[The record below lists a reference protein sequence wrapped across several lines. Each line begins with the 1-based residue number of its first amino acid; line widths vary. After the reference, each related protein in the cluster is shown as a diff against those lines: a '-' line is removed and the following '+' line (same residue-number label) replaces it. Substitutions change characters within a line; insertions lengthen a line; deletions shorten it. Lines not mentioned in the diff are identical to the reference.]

1 VDFRK
6 SKQYYF
12 QPGAA
17 AAFLANYGSR
27 VVDSGALKLATD
39 LLELNVRGTAAQFD
53 DLESV
58 HICKFGWGAAEM
70 LTADPTGGWAPQVE
84 RMADWFE
91 ERQNDDGS
99 WDPSAFTLTGPAT
112 DVDRMWKTAEHLM
125 EVMMMETALAG
136 ASRQVLALKS

>member
-1 VDFRK
+1 
-6 SKQYYF
+6 
-12 QPGAA
+12 
-17 AAFLANYGSR
+17 
-27 VVDSGALKLATD
+27 
-39 LLELNVRGTAAQFD
+39 
-53 DLESV
+53 
-58 HICKFGWGAAEM
+58 M

-84 RMADWFE
+84 RMAEWFE